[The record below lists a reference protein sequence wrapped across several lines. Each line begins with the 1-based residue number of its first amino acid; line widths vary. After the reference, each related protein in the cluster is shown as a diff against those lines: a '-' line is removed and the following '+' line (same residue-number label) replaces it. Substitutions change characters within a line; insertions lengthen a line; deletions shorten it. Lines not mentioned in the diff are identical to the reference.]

1 MFECNSFTISVVQPC
16 GTAHSEGLDMVL
28 CNLLILIFTLNE
40 VIVDSDA
47 NKGIPC
53 KKGERV
59 TEPSR
64 GIRECV
70 PCQDGYF
77 QQTPKFSKSCNAC
90 TKCDEDTGSFI
101 KVKCTKETDTICG
114 CREGFSPLLENSA
127 WCKCDKGSGL
137 TNGGCSR
144 CEEGFFSTEIDSSC
158 KKWKQCGSTG
168 IKKAGTATSDVI
180 CNELNGSQTTTSPTS
195 IKKVFLSLL
204 TTRRPHEGVQTQKTL
219 SSTTTAPV
227 QQNILRHTT
236 QPSFPSSP
244 SSNTSTH
251 IGTAILILGIVGLLL
266 LTAMTCKLHVTP
278 CWRTKPA
285 VQTKDSLCRRP
296 VEESGDG
303 SESSLKLN
311 PES

>member
-1 MFECNSFTISVVQPC
+1 
-16 GTAHSEGLDMVL
+16 MVL
-28 CNLLILIFTLNE
+28 CNLLIFILTLNK

-59 TEPSR
+59 IEPSR
-64 GIRECV
+64 GKRECV

-77 QQTPKFSKSCNAC
+77 QETPKLSKSCSAC
-90 TKCDEDTGSFI
+90 TKCDEGSFI
-101 KVKCTKETDTICG
+101 KVKCTKVTDTICA
-114 CREGFSPLLENSA
+114 CREGFSPSYGNSA
-127 WCKCDKGSGL
+127 YCQCDKGSGL
-137 TNGGCSR
+137 KNGVCSR

-158 KKWKQCGSTG
+158 KEWKQCGSTG

-204 TTRRPHEGVQTQKTL
+204 TTRHPHEGVQTQKTL

-227 QQNILRHTT
+227 QHNILRHTT

-311 PES
+311 PEP